1 MKNFENGGQLYGLG
15 CVGEKSARTCVI
27 YNSSGRDFFLKK
39 ASSRDSVSYNS
50 NETKISTVVPTD
62 VFARINI

>member
-1 MKNFENGGQLYGLG
+1 MAS
-15 CVGEKSARTCVI
+15 VV
-27 YNSSGRDFFLKK
+27 SGRKVRERASFITPLEGSFFLKK
-39 ASSRDSVSYNS
+39 AASRDSVSYNS